1 MVDHQKKEVIEM
13 VDTVRGGFAGK
24 VCSDCGELG
33 CVFVHNGP
41 LVPKGETGSFCAFC
55 WQERNKCFEKGETQ
69 KPLGVKP
76 PGVPEGFSNAPI
88 KVITKNGS
96 IYEFSEPNKRGER
109 KVSCA
114 SKTFE
119 FTTCRIICLRVGREL
134 YFKSLDSTD
143 PDDLYGWI
151 TSPVV
156 SIE

>member
-1 MVDHQKKEVIEM
+1 M
-13 VDTVRGGFAGK
+13 VDTVLGAFADK
-24 VCSDCGELG
+24 ACSDCGEKG
-33 CVFVHNGP
+33 CVVVHNGP
-41 LVPKGETGSFCAFC
+41 LVPKGKIGHFCAFC

-76 PGVPEGFSNAPI
+76 PGVPKEFLNTPI
-88 KVITKNGS
+88 KAVTKTGS
-96 IYEFSEPNKRGER
+96 IYEFGKPNKRGER
-109 KVSCA
+109 TVSCIT
-114 SKTFE
+114 KTFE

-134 YFKSLDSTD
+134 YFKALDSPD